1 MSELRVVQAG
11 LQHLGALVPLFD
23 AYRVFYEQESD
34 VAKAEA
40 FLRERLTGL
49 ESIVFLAFQDDAP
62 AGFTQLYPSFS
73 SVSLARVWILN
84 DLFVTPALR
93 GRGVAEALLKR
104 AATFAENAGALR
116 LDLATQV
123 ENETAQRLYER
134 LGWQPEDGFY
144 HYSLQVRQ
152 QTATDD
158 VR

>member
-1 MSELRVVQAG
+1 MSEVRVVQAG

-34 VAKAEA
+34 VEKAEA

-49 ESIVFLAFQDDAP
+49 ESIVLLAFQDDAP

-104 AATFAENAGALR
+104 AATFGENAGALR